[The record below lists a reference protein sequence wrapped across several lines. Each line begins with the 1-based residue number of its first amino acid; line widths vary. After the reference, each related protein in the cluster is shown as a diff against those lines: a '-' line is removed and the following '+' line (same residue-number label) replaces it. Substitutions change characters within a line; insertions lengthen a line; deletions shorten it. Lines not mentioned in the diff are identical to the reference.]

1 MYNMKNFLQLLVAF
15 FFILSSLIVY
25 ADTLSEKELI
35 KARKSMFKQN
45 YSYAK
50 KMSAEIAKGNK
61 EVVSGLAAKMS
72 KNYEA
77 LIDYFPENTKTGH
90 ETEALPSI
98 WEEKEL
104 FNELMNKASNDANDF
119 SQIVMTLMGDE
130 LKEQQKKMIWSQ
142 CKTCHDKFRM
152 PH

>member
-1 MYNMKNFLQLLVAF
+1 MKNILQLLVAII
-15 FFILSSLIVY
+15 FIALSINLY
-25 ADTLSEKELI
+25 ADDISQEKLI
-35 KARKSMFKQN
+35 KERKAMFKQN

-50 KMSAEIAKGNK
+50 KMSSEITKGNNQA
-61 EVVSGLAAKMS
+61 VSDLALKMS
-72 KNYEA
+72 QNYEL
-77 LIDYFPENTKTGH
+77 LINFFPENTQTGY

-104 FNELMNKASNDANDF
+104 FNELMNKASNDAGDF
-119 SQIVMTLMGDE
+119 AIMAMNLMGDE
-130 LKEQQKKMIWSQ
+130 LKDYQKKMIWSQ